1 MSRWQGPKRPPREK
15 SGEKG
20 PRAEPPGFRARLV
33 AARAHRRVMRERRP
47 IDEAI
52 ALETKTAPL
61 PPADLG
67 LVRAILTVAFRRRG
81 TIRQAL
87 ASRAATGEIA
97 EAGPLQPL
105 LETAL
110 AQILFMDVPDH
121 AAVDCAVEIAKRDSN
136 AKHYAAF
143 ANALLRRIALEKA
156 EILISMPDTVDVPA
170 WLFERWSRAYGA
182 ERAAAIARIH
192 RQEPPVDLTIFAPL
206 SPEIAGRMLSTG
218 SFRLETE
225 AAIAALPGYAE
236 GRFQVQ
242 DAAAALPARLVGAKA
257 GMRIADLCAA
267 PGGKTAQLAA
277 TGATVLAVER
287 SARRAERLRENLARL
302 KLPAEV
308 IVGDALT
315 LEHVAQKR
323 IPDFRN
329 NIQQNNKIE
338 HGFVSIKT
346 RRALNAGMFDAIL
359 LDAPCS
365 ATGTIRRHPE
375 VAWTKT
381 LADILALAR
390 QQRAMLNSAAKS
402 LKPGGILVYATCSL
416 EPEEGERQ
424 VEAFLSDHPQFM
436 RRPVSVE
443 SDGVPAEML
452 TSAGDLRVLPC
463 HLAREG
469 GADGF
474 FAARLQH
481 RA

>member
-87 ASRAATGEIA
+87 ASRAVTGEIA

-143 ANALLRRIALEKA
+143 ANALLRRIAAEKA
-156 EILISMPDTVDVPA
+156 QILANMPDTVDVPE

-182 ERAAAIARIH
+182 ERAAAIACIH

-206 SPEIAGRMLSTG
+206 SPEILGRMLSTG

-242 DAAAALPARLVGAKA
+242 DAAAALPARLMGAKA

-277 TGATVLAVER
+277 TGASVLAVER

-315 LEHVAQKR
+315 LE
-323 IPDFRN
+323 
-329 NIQQNNKIE
+329 
-338 HGFVSIKT
+338 
-346 RRALNAGMFDAIL
+346 AGMFDAIL

-375 VAWTKT
+375 VAWTRT
-381 LADILALAR
+381 FADILALAR
-390 QQRAMLNSAAKS
+390 QQRAMLESAARS
-402 LKPGGILVYATCSL
+402 LKPGGILVFATCSL

-424 VEAFLSDHPQFM
+424 IEAFLSDHPQFM
-436 RRPVSVE
+436 RRPVTVE
-443 SDGVPAEML
+443 SDDVPAEML

-463 HLAREG
+463 HLAKEG

>member
-1 MSRWQGPKRPPREK
+1 MSRWQGPKRPPK
-15 SGEKG
+15 EKG

-52 ALETKTAPL
+52 ALETKTAAL

-81 TIRQAL
+81 TIRAAL

-121 AAVDCAVEIAKRDSN
+121 AAVDCAVEIAKRDSE

-143 ANALLRRIALEKA
+143 ANALLRRITAEKA
-156 EILISMPDTVDVPA
+156 EILVGMPDGVDAPE
-170 WLFERWSRAYGA
+170 WLFERWKRAYGPEQA
-182 ERAAAIARIH
+182 SAIARIH
-192 RQEPPVDLTIFAPL
+192 QQEPPVDLTVFESL

-218 SFRLETE
+218 SFRLGTE
-225 AAIAALPGYAE
+225 AAISALPGYAE
-236 GRFQVQ
+236 GAFQVQ
-242 DAAAALPARLVGAKA
+242 DAAAALPARLVGAKP

-277 TGATVLAVER
+277 VGATVVAVER
-287 SARRAERLRENLARL
+287 SAQRAERLHENLARL

-308 IVGDALT
+308 IVGDVLT
-315 LEHVAQKR
+315 LE
-323 IPDFRN
+323 
-329 NIQQNNKIE
+329 
-338 HGFVSIKT
+338 
-346 RRALNAGMFDAIL
+346 AGMFDAIL

-381 LADILALAR
+381 LTDILALAR
-390 QQRAMLNSAAKS
+390 QQAAMLAAAAKC

-424 VEAFLSDHPQFM
+424 VDAFLGAHPEFS
-436 RRPVSVE
+436 RRPVLAE
-443 SDGVPAEML
+443 ADAIPAEMI
-452 TSAGDLRVLPC
+452 TPAGDLRVLPS
-463 HLAREG
+463 HLASEG

-474 FAARLQH
+474 YAARLQR

>member
-156 EILISMPDTVDVPA
+156 EILMSMPDTVDVPE

-182 ERAAAIARIH
+182 ERAAAIACIH

-225 AAIAALPGYAE
+225 AAIATLPGYAE

-315 LEHVAQKR
+315 LE
-323 IPDFRN
+323 
-329 NIQQNNKIE
+329 
-338 HGFVSIKT
+338 
-346 RRALNAGMFDAIL
+346 AGMFDAIL

-424 VEAFLSDHPQFM
+424 VEAFLADHPQFM

>member
-15 SGEKG
+15 SGKKG

-87 ASRAATGEIA
+87 ASRAVTGEIA

-121 AAVDCAVEIAKRDSN
+121 AAVDCAVEIAKRDSE

-143 ANALLRRIALEKA
+143 ANALLRRIAAEKA
-156 EILISMPDTVDVPA
+156 QILANMPDTVDAPE

-182 ERAAAIARIH
+182 ERAEASARIH

-257 GMRIADLCAA
+257 GMRIGDLCAA

-277 TGATVLAVER
+277 TGAAVLAVER

-308 IVGDALT
+308 MVGDALT
-315 LEHVAQKR
+315 LE
-323 IPDFRN
+323 
-329 NIQQNNKIE
+329 
-338 HGFVSIKT
+338 
-346 RRALNAGMFDAIL
+346 AGLFDAIL

-381 LADILALAR
+381 LVDILALAR
-390 QQRAMLNSAAKS
+390 QQRAMLESAARS
-402 LKPGGILVYATCSL
+402 LKPGGLLVYATCSL

-424 VEAFLSDHPQFM
+424 IEAFLADHPQFM
-436 RRPVSVE
+436 RRPITVE
-443 SDGVPAEML
+443 ADGIAAEML
-452 TSAGDLRVLPC
+452 TSTGDLRVLPC
-463 HLAREG
+463 HLAKEG

-474 FAARLQH
+474 FAGRLQR

>member
-87 ASRAATGEIA
+87 ASRAVTGEIA

-121 AAVDCAVEIAKRDSN
+121 AAVDCAVEIAKRDSE

-143 ANALLRRIALEKA
+143 ANALLRRIAAEKA
-156 EILISMPDTVDVPA
+156 QILANMPDTVDAPE

-182 ERAAAIARIH
+182 ERAEAIARIH
-192 RQEPPVDLTIFAPL
+192 RQEPPVDLTVFAPL

-225 AAIAALPGYAE
+225 VAIAALPGYAE

-277 TGATVLAVER
+277 TGAAVLAVER

-302 KLPAEV
+302 RLPAEV

-315 LEHVAQKR
+315 LE
-323 IPDFRN
+323 
-329 NIQQNNKIE
+329 
-338 HGFVSIKT
+338 
-346 RRALNAGMFDAIL
+346 AGLFDAIL

-381 LADILALAR
+381 LVDILALAR
-390 QQRAMLNSAAKS
+390 QQRAMLESAARS

-424 VEAFLSDHPQFM
+424 IEAFLADHPQFM
-436 RRPVSVE
+436 RRPITVE
-443 SDGVPAEML
+443 ADGIAAEML

-463 HLAREG
+463 HLAKEG

-474 FAARLQH
+474 FAARLQR

>member
-121 AAVDCAVEIAKRDSN
+121 AAVDCAVEIAKRDSE

-143 ANALLRRIALEKA
+143 ANALLRRIAAEKA
-156 EILISMPDTVDVPA
+156 QILANMPDTVDAPE

-182 ERAAAIARIH
+182 ERAEAIARIH

-277 TGATVLAVER
+277 TGAAVLAVER

-308 IVGDALT
+308 MVGDALT
-315 LEHVAQKR
+315 LE
-323 IPDFRN
+323 
-329 NIQQNNKIE
+329 
-338 HGFVSIKT
+338 
-346 RRALNAGMFDAIL
+346 AGLFDAIL

-381 LADILALAR
+381 LVDILALAR
-390 QQRAMLNSAAKS
+390 QQRAMLESAARS
-402 LKPGGILVYATCSL
+402 LKPGGLLVYATCSL

-424 VEAFLSDHPQFM
+424 IEAFLADHPQFM
-436 RRPVSVE
+436 RRPITVE
-443 SDGVPAEML
+443 ADGIAAEML

-463 HLAREG
+463 HLAKEG

-474 FAARLQH
+474 FAARLQR

>member
-15 SGEKG
+15 SEEKG

-121 AAVDCAVEIAKRDSN
+121 AAVDCAVEIAKRDSE

-143 ANALLRRIALEKA
+143 ANALLRRIAAEKA
-156 EILISMPDTVDVPA
+156 QILANMPDTVDAPE

-182 ERAAAIARIH
+182 ERAEAIARIH

-242 DAAAALPARLVGAKA
+242 DAAAALPARLMGAKA

-277 TGATVLAVER
+277 TGAAVLAVER

-308 IVGDALT
+308 MVGDALT
-315 LEHVAQKR
+315 LE
-323 IPDFRN
+323 
-329 NIQQNNKIE
+329 
-338 HGFVSIKT
+338 
-346 RRALNAGMFDAIL
+346 AGLFDAIL

-381 LADILALAR
+381 LVDILALAR
-390 QQRAMLNSAAKS
+390 QQRAMLESAARS
-402 LKPGGILVYATCSL
+402 LKPGGILVFATCSL

-424 VEAFLSDHPQFM
+424 IEAFLSDHPQFM
-436 RRPVSVE
+436 RRPVTVE

-463 HLAREG
+463 HLAKEG

>member
-121 AAVDCAVEIAKRDSN
+121 AAVDCAVEIAKRDSE

-143 ANALLRRIALEKA
+143 ANALLRRIAAEKA
-156 EILISMPDTVDVPA
+156 QILANMPDTADAPE

-182 ERAAAIARIH
+182 ERAEAITRIH

-225 AAIAALPGYAE
+225 VAIAALPGYAE

-277 TGATVLAVER
+277 TGAAVLAVER

-308 IVGDALT
+308 MVGDALT
-315 LEHVAQKR
+315 LE
-323 IPDFRN
+323 
-329 NIQQNNKIE
+329 
-338 HGFVSIKT
+338 
-346 RRALNAGMFDAIL
+346 AGLFDAIL

-381 LADILALAR
+381 LVDILALAR
-390 QQRAMLNSAAKS
+390 QQRAMLESAARS
-402 LKPGGILVYATCSL
+402 LKPGGLLVYATCSL

-424 VEAFLSDHPQFM
+424 IEAFLADHPQFM
-436 RRPVSVE
+436 RRPITVE
-443 SDGVPAEML
+443 ADGIAAEML

-463 HLAREG
+463 HLAKEG

-474 FAARLQH
+474 FAARLQR

>member
-1 MSRWQGPKRPPREK
+1 MSRWQGPKRPPK
-15 SGEKG
+15 EKG

-61 PPADLG
+61 PPADFG
-67 LVRAILTVAFRRRG
+67 LVRAILTVSFRRRG
-81 TIRQAL
+81 TIRAAL
-87 ASRAATGEIA
+87 ASRASTGEIA

-121 AAVDCAVEIAKRDSN
+121 AAVDCAVEIAKRDGE

-143 ANALLRRIALEKA
+143 ANALLRRITAEKA
-156 EILISMPDTVDVPA
+156 EILAGTPDSTDVPE
-170 WLFERWSRAYGA
+170 WLLERWSRAYGP
-182 ERAAAIARIH
+182 EQAASIARIH
-192 RQEPPVDLTIFAPL
+192 QQEPPVDLTAFAPL

-218 SFRLETE
+218 SFRLETG
-225 AAIAALPGYAE
+225 AAIPTLPGYLE
-236 GRFQVQ
+236 GAFQVQ
-242 DAAAALPARLVGAKA
+242 DAAAALPARLVEAKP

-267 PGGKTAQLAA
+267 PGGKTAQLVAA
-277 TGATVLAVER
+277 GADVVAVER
-287 SARRAERLRENLARL
+287 SAQRAERLKENLARL
-302 KLPAEV
+302 KFPAEI
-308 IVGDALT
+308 IVGDAVT
-315 LEHVAQKR
+315 LE
-323 IPDFRN
+323 
-329 NIQQNNKIE
+329 
-338 HGFVSIKT
+338 
-346 RRALNAGMFDAIL
+346 AGMFDAIL

-381 LADILALAR
+381 FADILALAR
-390 QQRAMLNSAAKS
+390 QQAAMLASAAKN
-402 LKPGGILVYATCSL
+402 LKPGGMLVYATCSL

-424 VEAFLSDHPQFM
+424 VEAFLAKHPDFA
-436 RRPVSVE
+436 RRPVTVE
-443 SDGVPAEML
+443 DGIPAEMI
-452 TSAGDLRVLPC
+452 TPTGDLRVLPS
-463 HLAREG
+463 HLANEG

-474 FAARLQH
+474 FAARLQR

>member
-20 PRAEPPGFRARLV
+20 ARVEPSGFRARLV

-81 TIRQAL
+81 TIRAAL

-143 ANALLRRIALEKA
+143 ANALLRRITVEKA
-156 EILISMPDTVDVPA
+156 EILMSMPDKVDVPE

-182 ERAAAIARIH
+182 ERAEAIARIH

-225 AAIAALPGYAE
+225 TAIAALPGYAE

-267 PGGKTAQLAA
+267 PGGKTAQLVA

-315 LEHVAQKR
+315 LE
-323 IPDFRN
+323 
-329 NIQQNNKIE
+329 
-338 HGFVSIKT
+338 
-346 RRALNAGMFDAIL
+346 AGMFDAIL

-402 LKPGGILVYATCSL
+402 LKPGGIIVYATCSL

-424 VEAFLSDHPQFM
+424 VEAFLADHPQFM
-436 RRPVSVE
+436 RQPVSVE
-443 SDGVPAEML
+443 SDGVLAEMI

>member
-1 MSRWQGPKRPPREK
+1 MSRWQGPKRPPK
-15 SGEKG
+15 EKG

-87 ASRAATGEIA
+87 ISRAASGEIA

-121 AAVDCAVEIAKRDSN
+121 AAVDCAVEVAKRDGE

-143 ANALLRRIALEKA
+143 ANALLRRITAEKA
-156 EILISMPDTVDVPA
+156 EILAGTPGIADAPE
-170 WLFERWSRAYGA
+170 WLFERWSRAYGP
-182 ERAAAIARIH
+182 EQAASIARIH
-192 RQEPPVDLTIFAPL
+192 QQEPPVDLTVFAPL

-218 SFRLETE
+218 SFRLGTD
-225 AAIAALPGYAE
+225 AAIPTLPGYAE
-236 GRFQVQ
+236 GAFQVQ
-242 DAAAALPARLVGAKA
+242 DAAAALPARLVGAKP
-257 GMRIADLCAA
+257 GMCIADLCAA
-267 PGGKTAQLAA
+267 PGGKTAQLVAA
-277 TGATVLAVER
+277 GAEVVAVER
-287 SARRAERLRENLARL
+287 SAQRAERLKENLARL
-302 KLPAEV
+302 KLGAEV
-308 IVGDALT
+308 IVGDAIT
-315 LEHVAQKR
+315 LE
-323 IPDFRN
+323 
-329 NIQQNNKIE
+329 
-338 HGFVSIKT
+338 
-346 RRALNAGMFDAIL
+346 AGPFDAIL

-381 LADILALAR
+381 FADILALAR
-390 QQRAMLNSAAKS
+390 QQAAMLASAAKS
-402 LKPGGILVYATCSL
+402 LKPGGTLVYATCSL

-424 VEAFLSDHPQFM
+424 VEAFLAAHPDFARQ
-436 RRPVSVE
+436 PVTPA
-443 SDGVPAEML
+443 DGIPIEMI
-452 TSAGDLRVLPC
+452 TPAGDLRVLPC
-463 HLAREG
+463 HLAEEG

-474 FAARLQH
+474 FAARLQR

>member
-121 AAVDCAVEIAKRDSN
+121 AAVDCAVEIAKRDSE

-143 ANALLRRIALEKA
+143 ANALLRRIAAEKA
-156 EILISMPDTVDVPA
+156 QILANMPDTVDAPE

-182 ERAAAIARIH
+182 ERAEAIARIH

-225 AAIAALPGYAE
+225 AAIPTLPGYAE

-242 DAAAALPARLVGAKA
+242 DAAAALPARLMGAKA

-302 KLPAEV
+302 KLPAEAM
-308 IVGDALT
+308 VGDALT
-315 LEHVAQKR
+315 LE
-323 IPDFRN
+323 
-329 NIQQNNKIE
+329 
-338 HGFVSIKT
+338 
-346 RRALNAGMFDAIL
+346 AGMFDAIL

-381 LADILALAR
+381 LVDILALAR
-390 QQRAMLNSAAKS
+390 QQRAMLESAARS

-424 VEAFLSDHPQFM
+424 IEAFLADHPQFM
-436 RRPVSVE
+436 RRPITVE
-443 SDGVPAEML
+443 ADGIAAEML

-463 HLAREG
+463 HLAKEG

-474 FAARLQH
+474 FAARLQR

>member
-20 PRAEPPGFRARLV
+20 ARAEPPGFRARLV

-97 EAGPLQPL
+97 EAGPLQAL

-156 EILISMPDTVDVPA
+156 EILMSMPDTVDVPE

-315 LEHVAQKR
+315 LE
-323 IPDFRN
+323 
-329 NIQQNNKIE
+329 
-338 HGFVSIKT
+338 
-346 RRALNAGMFDAIL
+346 AGMFDAIL

-402 LKPGGILVYATCSL
+402 LKPGGIIVYATCSL

-424 VEAFLSDHPQFM
+424 VEAFLADHPQFM
-436 RRPVSVE
+436 RQPVSVE
-443 SDGVPAEML
+443 SDGVLAEMI

>member
-1 MSRWQGPKRPPREK
+1 MSRWQGPKRPPKEK
-15 SGEKG
+15 TGDKG
-20 PRAEPPGFRARLV
+20 VRAEPPGFRARLV
-33 AARAHRRVMRERRP
+33 AARAHTRVMRERRP

-52 ALETKTAPL
+52 ALETKTATL

-81 TIRQAL
+81 TIRLAL

-121 AAVDCAVEIAKRDSN
+121 AAVDCAVEIAKRDSQ

-143 ANALLRRIALEKA
+143 ANALLRRITAEKA
-156 EILISMPDTVDVPA
+156 EILAATPETADAPE
-170 WLFERWSRAYGA
+170 WLMERWTRAYGA
-182 ERAAAIARIH
+182 AQAEAIARIH
-192 RQEPPVDLTIFAPL
+192 QQEPPVDLTAFAPL
-206 SPEIAGRMLSTG
+206 SPEIAGRKLSTG
-218 SFRLETE
+218 SFRLETGD
-225 AAIAALPGYAE
+225 AIPTLPGYAE
-236 GRFQVQ
+236 GAFQVQ
-242 DAAAALPARLVGAKA
+242 DAAAALPARLLHAKA
-257 GMRIADLCAA
+257 GQRIADLCAA

-277 TGATVLAVER
+277 TGAEVVAVER
-287 SARRAERLRENLARL
+287 SAQRAERLRENLARL

-308 IVGDALT
+308 IVADALT
-315 LEHVAQKR
+315 LE
-323 IPDFRN
+323 
-329 NIQQNNKIE
+329 
-338 HGFVSIKT
+338 
-346 RRALNAGMFDAIL
+346 AGLFDAIL

-381 LADILALAR
+381 FSDILALAR
-390 QQRAMLNSAAKS
+390 QQGAMLDAAAKA
-402 LKPGGILVYATCSL
+402 LKPGGVLVYATCSL

-424 VEAFLSDHPQFM
+424 VEAFLARHPHFS
-436 RRPVSVE
+436 R
-443 SDGVPAEML
+443 VPILAATDAIPEEMI
-452 TSAGDLRVLPC
+452 TPTGDLRVLPS
-463 HLAREG
+463 HLAPEG